1 MFLTKLEI
9 MKRIFVGE
17 KYLLEALQKD
27 PEVKNRD
34 AWKVIEQL
42 EQKPFEIIEK
52 MNNLIDKLVQQ
63 MDQDGLEK
71 LKKELDKNLKEY
83 QSIIDLL
90 EQDSVIIEKRRKAI
104 REFAEK
110 AKNLRNEQDE
120 PIMIDRFHVDCLRS
134 IAYEMRLGEEVY
146 VTTEELPALFKRGE
160 KDAIRIEPGEFAV
173 LTTLEYLYIPT
184 DIVAFISIRYGYKE
198 RGLVNVSGFHV
209 DPGFYGKLFFTVYNA
224 GPSDIVL
231 KYRDRIFMIMLAKL
245 GRRTEAYEGK
255 HKGQIKLQP
264 EVISALKGTSVSVRN
279 LDERLKRLETIVY
292 VLGAAI
298 FTAVIAIILKIFL
311 G

>member
-17 KYLLEALQKD
+17 KYLFEALRDD
-27 PEVKNRD
+27 PEVENRD
-34 AWKVIEQL
+34 TWKTIKQL
-42 EQKPFEIIEK
+42 KPYEIIEK
-52 MNNLIDKLVQQ
+52 INDLINKLLQQ
-63 MDQDGLEK
+63 MNREDLQ
-71 LKKELDKNLKEY
+71 ELDKNLKDY

-90 EQDSVIIEKRRKAI
+90 EQDSEIIEKRRKAI
-104 REFAEK
+104 SKFTEK
-110 AKNLRNEQDE
+110 TKSTRNEQYE
-120 PIMIDRFHVDCLRS
+120 PILIDRFHIDCLRS

-146 VTTEELPALFKRGE
+146 VTTEELPKLFKSGD
-160 KDAIRIEPGEFAV
+160 KDMIRIEPGEFAV

-184 DIVAFISIRYGYKE
+184 DFVAFISIRYGYKE

-231 KYRDRIFMIMLAKL
+231 KYRDNIFMIMFAKL
-245 GRRTEAYEGK
+245 GRRTEAYEGR
-255 HKGQIKLQP
+255 HKGQIGLKP
-264 EVISALKGTSVSVRN
+264 EVVSALKGTSVSVRN

-298 FTAVIAIILKIFL
+298 FTAVITIILKIFL

>member
-17 KYLLEALQKD
+17 EYLLEALQKD

-34 AWKVIEQL
+34 VWKIIEQL
-42 EQKPFEIIEK
+42 EPKPFGIIK
-52 MNNLIDKLVQQ
+52 KINDLIDKLVQR
-63 MDQDGLEK
+63 MDQGDLE
-71 LKKELDKNLKEY
+71 ELDKSLEKY

-104 REFAEK
+104 MKFAEK
-110 AKNLRNEQDE
+110 AKSLRNERDE
-120 PIMIDRFHVDCLRS
+120 PILIDRFHVDCLRS

-146 VTTEELPALFKRGE
+146 VTTEELPTLFKRGG

-231 KYRDRIFMIMLAKL
+231 KYKDRIFMIMFAKL

-255 HKGQIKLQP
+255 HKGQIRLQP

-298 FTAVIAIILKIFL
+298 LTAVITIILKVFL